1 MIYLFCTLTS
11 IGSGVLDIFTQ
22 RHKPQFFISIQRK
35 AINLG
40 LWLAKSDKLKASEKA
55 KREIVDTPT
64 AVNWEI
70 KQKTQINCTSIF
82 DARYYWMVSMRKFN
96 FSRFFVPLIRHNRGR
111 LSEWRMRIH
120 RKYES
125 RSFGNRA
132 WEWLRSAWNGDTAW
146 LGMKA
151 ARCVNKMHHREACRR
166 ACSNRAALQHSSP
179 YLALTSASRA
189 LRDENGFCEHIFQYS

>member
-82 DARYYWMVSMRKFN
+82 DARYY
-96 FSRFFVPLIRHNRGR
+96 
-111 LSEWRMRIH
+111 
-120 RKYES
+120 
-125 RSFGNRA
+125 
-132 WEWLRSAWNGDTAW
+132 
-146 LGMKA
+146 
-151 ARCVNKMHHREACRR
+151 
-166 ACSNRAALQHSSP
+166 
-179 YLALTSASRA
+179 
-189 LRDENGFCEHIFQYS
+189 